1 MAVTTSVLFLAYNQ
15 RPLVREAVKSVLNQ
29 EGSPLEILLSDDA
42 STDGTFDEMASLAR
56 DYRGPHH
63 VVARRNEHNLGIGE
77 HINTL
82 VRESRGEL
90 LVVAAGDDISEPTR
104 VQRLQ
109 QAWMQSDCTL
119 DLIATPLTAMD
130 ENGTLRAT
138 IAVDDLAQWRS
149 LDDWL
154 ARKPYVIGAAHAW
167 TRRLFD
173 RFGPL
178 LPDIAYEDQILV
190 FRAICAG
197 KALTLPEPLVRYR
210 SGGTSA
216 RQPSPSAADRLRR
229 LGVQNRRHLAE
240 LQQLLS
246 DAKHTPFLSRVQEA
260 LEPELAKQEY
270 LRGLLE
276 SPNWGTLG
284 RAALNPPRRVPLS
297 WRWRKFWGV
306 GSTRLR
312 IGYGE

>member
-29 EGSPLEILLSDDA
+29 EGPPLEILLSDDA
-42 STDGTFDEMASLAR
+42 STDGTFDEIAALAR

-90 LVVAAGDDISEPTR
+90 LVVAAGDDISESTR

-109 QAWMQSDCTL
+109 QAWLQSNCTL

-130 ENGTLRAT
+130 ENGTLGAT

-178 LPDIAYEDQILV
+178 LRDIAYEDQILV

-216 RQPSPSAADRLRR
+216 RKPSRSAADRLRR
-229 LGVQNRRHLAE
+229 LSVQNRRHLAE
-240 LQQLLS
+240 LQQLLF
-246 DAKHTPFLSRVQEA
+246 DAGHTPFLSRMQEA

-270 LRGLLE
+270 LRNLLE

-284 RAALNPPRRVPLS
+284 RAVLNPPRQVPLS

>member
-1 MAVTTSVLFLAYNQ
+1 
-15 RPLVREAVKSVLNQ
+15 
-29 EGSPLEILLSDDA
+29 
-42 STDGTFDEMASLAR
+42 
-56 DYRGPHH
+56 
-63 VVARRNEHNLGIGE
+63 
-77 HINTL
+77 
-82 VRESRGEL
+82 
-90 LVVAAGDDISEPTR
+90 
-104 VQRLQ
+104 
-109 QAWMQSDCTL
+109 
-119 DLIATPLTAMD
+119 
-130 ENGTLRAT
+130 
-138 IAVDDLAQWRS
+138 
-149 LDDWL
+149 
-154 ARKPYVIGAAHAW
+154 
-167 TRRLFD
+167 
-173 RFGPL
+173 

-197 KALTLPEPLVRYR
+197 KAVTLPEPLVRYR

-216 RQPSPSAADRLRR
+216 RQPSRSAADRLRR
-229 LGVQNRRHLAE
+229 LSVQNRRHLAE

-246 DAKHTPFLSRVQEA
+246 DAGHTPFLSRVQEA